1 MRFPLIPEFFSLTLI
16 LCLGILI
23 ARTDLRNIAQD
34 RLKDAEVLLQSR
46 RYAGAVYLCGY
57 VVEIALKARI
67 CRTLKWAGY
76 PSTRAEFQNY
86 QSFRTHN
93 LDTLLSLSGTET
105 KIKKAHLAEWSV
117 VQSWDPKLRYS
128 SVGNTLEQD
137 ALDMIN
143 SAKVILSGLR

>member
-1 MRFPLIPEFFSLTLI
+1 MRRLIGRADLKS
-16 LCLGILI
+16 I
-23 ARTDLRNIAQD
+23 ARA

-105 KIKKAHLAEWSV
+105 KIKRAYLAEWSV
-117 VQSWDPKLRYS
+117 VQDWDPKLRYS
-128 SVGNTLEQD
+128 PVGKTFKQD

-143 SAKVILSGLR
+143 SATVILSGLR